1 MMVLLLIKMR
11 MWTGKAELW
20 LQRKIVNSVD
30 QLRNL
35 ALGEVRAKVKSCLKF
50 LIQ

>member
-35 ALGEVRAKVKSCLKF
+35 ALPWSTGIKGEGHH
-50 LIQ
+50 IW